1 MNRLNILFSLPFFL
15 VIIGLADTQAQMNI
29 TPLNGEI
36 NFDGKPDETAWQLV
50 PEFNMIMHYPVFG
63 NQPSELSDIRITYDK
78 DFLWIGAIL
87 YYKDITKMVSTSKKR
102 DETSDNSDSFGI
114 ILDTYDDKEN
124 ALAFFTMPSGLKI
137 DYTVSNDAVSRGG
150 PDGEST
156 NYTWNTFWDVKT
168 AKDDEAWYVEMR
180 IPFSSLRFQ
189 SVNNQTRMG
198 LIINRRISY
207 LNEINTFPAID
218 TRYGESARLKP
229 SLSSPVYF
237 KNVQPHNPIYISPY
251 VLGGFTRDY
260 LPDEDETSYVRSDKP
275 KYTGGLDVKYNLN
288 SNLTLDFTVNTDF
301 AQVEADDQQVN
312 LTRYSLFFPEKR
324 LFFQERSSIFSYNLG
339 GPQELFYSRR
349 IGIAQGQPVRIIGG
363 ARLVGRVGDWDVGFL
378 NMNTEQYN
386 GNPAENFGVA
396 RIRKQVLNPN
406 SYVGAILSTRVGFD
420 GNYNASYG
428 VDGIFRVF
436 GDDYLDIKLA
446 QTMEK
451 GMEANLVSADPTY
464 FAVNWERRN
473 DEGFSYIAKYAY
485 SGLNFN
491 PGTGFMFTQQFREF
505 RGELL
510 YGFFPQETA
519 SVFKHRFSL
528 DFAYLNRL
536 IDGKLENFEIAP
548 QYVVNWKNGFSL
560 FNSLN
565 FLREG
570 VFQNFYLSENVFVP
584 EGNYFFVNL
593 FGDFGTPQN
602 RAVVGRFGYELGEFY
617 DGNHFAAEA
626 EAALNLSASLQVTG
640 SYKFN
645 RIKFPDRNQQFT
657 NNLARVKLT
666 YMLNT
671 KISASSYFQFN
682 ENDNMVI
689 TNFRLRY
696 NPADGNDFYLVFNDL
711 RYMYDNQAGINPP
724 AYLNRTL
731 LLKYTH
737 TFRL

>member
-1 MNRLNILFSLPFFL
+1 MKVLKFVFSLLFIT
-15 VIIGLADTQAQMNI
+15 VLAGSVGAQNQLNI
-29 TPLNGEI
+29 TPLTGEI
-36 NFDGKPDETAWQLV
+36 NFDGKPEEAAWQQI
-50 PEFNMIMHYPVFG
+50 PRFDMTMHFPVFG
-63 NQPSELSDIRITYDK
+63 NPPSEESDIRITYDRNY
-78 DFLWIGAIL
+78 LWVGAIL
-87 YYKDITKMVSTSKKR
+87 YYKDISRMVSTSKKR

-114 ILDTYDDKEN
+114 ILDTYDDNEN

-137 DYTVSNDAVSRGG
+137 DYTVSNDGVGRGG
-150 PDGEST
+150 ST

-168 AKDDEAWYVEMR
+168 AKDEKAWYIEMR

-189 SVNNQTRMG
+189 SADNITRMG

-218 TRYGESARLKP
+218 TRFGQDARIKP
-229 SLSSPVYF
+229 SLATPVYF
-237 KNVQPHNPIYISPY
+237 ENVQPHNPVYISPY

-260 LPDEDETSYVRSDKP
+260 SPNEEGTNYVKRDNP

-288 SNLTLDFTVNTDF
+288 SNLTLDFTINTDF

-324 LFFQERSSIFSYNLG
+324 LFFQERSSIFSFNLG

-349 IGIAQGQPVRIIGG
+349 IGISQGEPVRILGG
-363 ARLVGRVGDWDVGFL
+363 ARLVGRIGDWDVGFL
-378 NMNTEQYN
+378 NMNTEKFN

-396 RIRKQVLNPN
+396 RVRKQVFNPN

-428 VDGIFRVF
+428 LDGIFRVF

-451 GMEANLVSADPTY
+451 GVEANLVSADPTY

-473 DEGFSYIAKYAY
+473 DQGFSYIAKYAY

-491 PGTGFMFTQQFREF
+491 PGTGFMFTQKFQEF

-510 YGFFPQETA
+510 YGFFPKESA
-519 SVFKHRFSL
+519 RVFKHRLSL
-528 DFAYLNRL
+528 DFAYVNRL
-536 IDGKLENFEIAP
+536 IDGKLESFELAP

-565 FLREG
+565 FMREG
-570 VFQNFYLSENVFVP
+570 VYHTFYLSDNVYVP
-584 EGNYFFVNL
+584 EGNYFFVNF
-593 FGDFGTPQN
+593 FGNIGTPQN
-602 RAVVGRFGYELGEFY
+602 RAVAGTLGYEAGKFY
-617 DGNHFAAEA
+617 DGNHYAAEI
-626 EAALNLSASLQVTG
+626 EADLNLSASLQVSG
-640 SYKFN
+640 SYKFD
-645 RIKFPDRNQQFT
+645 RISFPERSQQFT

-671 KISASSYFQFN
+671 KISASSYIQFN
-682 ENDNMVI
+682 ENDNLVV

-696 NPADGNDFYLVFNDL
+696 NPADGNDFYLVLNDL
-711 RYMYDNQAGINPP
+711 RNLNDNLNEIKPP
-724 AYLNRTL
+724 AYLNRTV

>member
-1 MNRLNILFSLPFFL
+1 MNRIKYLLALPLFS
-15 VIIGLADTQAQMNI
+15 IITMLTDAQPQQKI
-29 TPLNGEI
+29 TPLTGEI
-36 NFDGKPDETAWQLV
+36 NFDGKPDEVAWQQI
-50 PEFNMIMHYPVFG
+50 PKFEMTMHYPVFG
-63 NQPSELSDIRITYDK
+63 NTPSEDSDIRITYDK
-78 DFLWIGAIL
+78 DFLWVGAVL
-87 YYKDITKMVSTSKKR
+87 YYKDISNMVSTSKKR

-114 ILDTYDDKEN
+114 ILDTYDDNEN

-137 DYTVSNDAVSRGG
+137 DYTVSNDGVGRGG
-150 PDGEST
+150 PNGEST

-168 AKDDEAWYVEMR
+168 AKDENAWYIEMR

-189 SVNNQTRMG
+189 SADNLTRMG

-207 LNEINTFPAID
+207 LNEIITYPAID
-218 TRYGESARLKP
+218 TRYGQDARIKP
-229 SLSSPVYF
+229 SLASPVYF
-237 KNVQPHNPIYISPY
+237 ENLEPHNPVYISPY
-251 VLGGFTRDY
+251 LLGGFTREY
-260 LPDEDETSYVRSDKP
+260 SPDAEGNFVKIDNP

-324 LFFQERSSIFSYNLG
+324 LFFQERSSIFSFNLG

-349 IGIAQGQPVRIIGG
+349 IGLLQGEPVRILGG
-363 ARLVGRVGDWDVGFL
+363 ARLVGRVGNWDVGFL
-378 NMNTEQYN
+378 NMNTEKFN

-396 RIRKQVLNPN
+396 RVRKQVLNPN
-406 SYVGAILSTRVGFD
+406 SYVGAILSTRAGFD

-428 VDGIFRVF
+428 IDGIFRVF

-446 QTMEK
+446 QTIDK
-451 GMEANLVSADPTY
+451 GMEAKLVSADPTY

-473 DEGFSYIAKYAY
+473 DQGLSYIAKYAY

-491 PGTGFMFTQQFREF
+491 PGTGFMFTQKFQEY

-510 YGFFPQETA
+510 YGFFPKESA
-519 SVFKHRFSL
+519 KVFKHRLSL
-528 DFAYLNRL
+528 DFAYVNRL
-536 IDGKLENFEIAP
+536 IDGKLENFELAP

-570 VFQNFYLSENVFVP
+570 VFYTFYLSDDVFVP
-584 EGNYFFVNL
+584 EGNYFFANL
-593 FGDFGTPQN
+593 FGSFGTPQN
-602 RAVVGRFGYELGEFY
+602 KAVAGSFEYEIGEFY
-617 DGNHFAAEA
+617 DGNHYAAGIIA
-626 EAALNLSASLQVTG
+626 DLNLSASLQVTG
-640 SYKFN
+640 YYKFN
-645 RIKFPDRNQQFT
+645 RINFPERSQQFT
-657 NNLARVKLT
+657 NNLARLKLT

-671 KISASSYFQFN
+671 KISASSYIQFN
-682 ENDNMVI
+682 ENDNLVV

-711 RYMYDNQAGINPP
+711 RNISDSQAGIKTP

-737 TFRL
+737 TFQL

>member
-1 MNRLNILFSLPFFL
+1 MNRIKYLLALPLFS
-15 VIIGLADTQAQMNI
+15 IITMLTDAQPQQKI
-29 TPLNGEI
+29 TPLTGEI
-36 NFDGKPDETAWQLV
+36 NFDGKPDEVAWQQI
-50 PEFNMIMHYPVFG
+50 PKFEMIMHYPVFG
-63 NQPSELSDIRITYDK
+63 NTPSEDSDIRITYDK
-78 DFLWIGAIL
+78 DFLWVGAVL
-87 YYKDITKMVSTSKKR
+87 YYKDISNMVSTSKKR

-114 ILDTYDDKEN
+114 ILDTYDDNEN

-137 DYTVSNDAVSRGG
+137 DYTVSNDGVGRGG
-150 PDGEST
+150 PNGEST

-168 AKDDEAWYVEMR
+168 AKDENAWYIEMR

-189 SVNNQTRMG
+189 SADNLTRMG

-207 LNEINTFPAID
+207 LNEIITYPAID
-218 TRYGESARLKP
+218 TRYGQDARIKP
-229 SLSSPVYF
+229 SLASPVYF
-237 KNVQPHNPIYISPY
+237 ENLEPHNPVYISPY
-251 VLGGFTRDY
+251 LLGGFTREY
-260 LPDEDETSYVRSDKP
+260 SPDAEGNFVKIDNP

-324 LFFQERSSIFSYNLG
+324 LFFQERSSIFSFNLG

-349 IGIAQGQPVRIIGG
+349 IGLLQGEPVRILGG
-363 ARLVGRVGDWDVGFL
+363 ARLVGRVGNWDVGFL
-378 NMNTEQYN
+378 NMNTEKFN

-396 RIRKQVLNPN
+396 RVRKQVLNPN
-406 SYVGAILSTRVGFD
+406 SYVGAILSTRAGFD

-428 VDGIFRVF
+428 IDGIFRLF

-446 QTMEK
+446 QTIDK
-451 GMEANLVSADPTY
+451 GMEAKLVSADPTY

-473 DEGFSYIAKYAY
+473 DQGLSYIAKYAY

-491 PGTGFMFTQQFREF
+491 PGTGFMFTQKFQEY

-510 YGFFPQETA
+510 YGFFPKESA
-519 SVFKHRFSL
+519 KVFKHRLSL
-528 DFAYLNRL
+528 DFAYVNRL
-536 IDGKLENFEIAP
+536 IDGKLENFELAP

-570 VFQNFYLSENVFVP
+570 VFYTFYLSDDVFVP
-584 EGNYFFVNL
+584 EGNYFFANL
-593 FGDFGTPQN
+593 FGSFGTPQN
-602 RAVVGRFGYELGEFY
+602 KAVAGSFEYEIGEFY
-617 DGNHFAAEA
+617 DGNHYAAGIIA
-626 EAALNLSASLQVTG
+626 DLNLSASLQVTG
-640 SYKFN
+640 YYKFN
-645 RIKFPDRNQQFT
+645 RINFPERSQQFT
-657 NNLARVKLT
+657 NNLARLKLT

-671 KISASSYFQFN
+671 KISASSYIQFN
-682 ENDNMVI
+682 ENDNLVV

-711 RYMYDNQAGINPP
+711 RNISDSQAGIKTP